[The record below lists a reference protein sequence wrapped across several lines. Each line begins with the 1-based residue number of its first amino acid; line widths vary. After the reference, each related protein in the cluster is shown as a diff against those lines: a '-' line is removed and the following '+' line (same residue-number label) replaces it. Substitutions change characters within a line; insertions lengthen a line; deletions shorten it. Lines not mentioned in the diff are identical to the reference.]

1 MPPCRRRCPGP
12 AGPVAHSLR
21 PEPPAPHD
29 EPEFS
34 TGCSPWPHPTT
45 ALTRPTTT
53 TANFAQSQLP
63 SFSLLKSSPAQPF
76 PHLPASPHPKHSSN
90 CLVQRADIDSTIA
103 TLAARCVA
111 GPTDGCDIPYSTYPF
126 VTPHL
131 YGPVWAGCRA
141 QLNRR
146 WCHRTADALVPAANA
161 SILAC
166 RMPRAQIHRVH
177 GGGHL
182 CLLARAAEVGPIVTA
197 FLRSLERTA
206 INEVAELG

>member
-12 AGPVAHSLR
+12 AGPVDHSLR

-29 EPEFS
+29 EPDFS

-53 TANFAQSQLP
+53 TANFAQSQFP

-90 CLVQRADIDSTIA
+90 CLVHGAIDSTIA

-111 GPTDGCDIPYSTYPF
+111 APTDGCDIPYSTYPL
-126 VTPHL
+126 VTPHH
-131 YGPVWAGCRA
+131 YGRVWAGCRA
-141 QLNRR
+141 QLSRCQHPGVQNASSPRITVSTGAGTCACWIGRRR
-146 WCHRTADALVPAANA
+146 WAPSSPPSC
-161 SILAC
+161 
-166 RMPRAQIHRVH
+166 
-177 GGGHL
+177 
-182 CLLARAAEVGPIVTA
+182 AR
-197 FLRSLERTA
+197 
-206 INEVAELG
+206 